1 MSDPDINKLDKT
13 IAVIEQKIDDGF
25 KQNFKEHSEIFEY
38 IKDIEAKK
46 ADKYIVDELKS
57 NQNKV
62 VWLIV
67 STVLV
72 AIIGLVITKY

>member
-46 ADKYIVDELKS
+46 AGKWTEKVLIWAGTIVGGSLLIALMS
-57 NQNKV
+57 LILNK
-62 VWLIV
+62 
-67 STVLV
+67 
-72 AIIGLVITKY
+72 